1 MPNSKL
7 TSLRL
12 QKGFS
17 QQELAALIF
26 VEQSTLS
33 KYEKNQ
39 RTMPP
44 EKLDRLAEVLNVKL
58 ADIAEGNQ
66 CNSYFENGSTVNGTD
81 VVHAQHYYQ
90 VPKELLD
97 TILSQQQALTEAL
110 KLMVERLP
118 KNEK

>member
-44 EKLDRLAEVLNVKL
+44 EKLHRLAEVLNVKP

-66 CNSYFENGSTVNGTD
+66 CNSYVENGSTVNGTD